1 MKEDSQE
8 AAGME
13 RRLVELQEKIQAN
26 QEELSHLD
34 RELEDYEGEKG
45 AKYLELRKK
54 EEMVNDFFAS
64 FDETKRG
71 ELGRR
76 ETLESSIVMLLEQM
90 SRDMVQSKQMPSV
103 AEFRAMQEH
112 LTFKEREREK
122 SKATADSLNQDF
134 SQLTKDLLNVQEL
147 EGKISAELVE
157 LKEKIETMKAEITV
171 FSDIAALR
179 DQADEKK
186 LRLTEEKQQLLKRRE
201 IFKKHL
207 LRLSSQAD
215 TAKTQLEDNET
226 HSQLLNL
233 ERKWQHH
240 EQNNFM
246 MREYIAEK
254 TAESDYQPVKKRV
267 EQDLIDLN
275 GMIVHSLQTAGSG
288 F

>member
-1 MKEDSQE
+1 M
-8 AAGME
+8 
-13 RRLVELQEKIQAN
+13 QEKIQAN

>member
-1 MKEDSQE
+1 
-8 AAGME
+8 
-13 RRLVELQEKIQAN
+13 
-26 QEELSHLD
+26 
-34 RELEDYEGEKG
+34 
-45 AKYLELRKK
+45 
-54 EEMVNDFFAS
+54 
-64 FDETKRG
+64 
-71 ELGRR
+71 
-76 ETLESSIVMLLEQM
+76 
-90 SRDMVQSKQMPSV
+90 
-103 AEFRAMQEH
+103 
-112 LTFKEREREK
+112 
-122 SKATADSLNQDF
+122 
-134 SQLTKDLLNVQEL
+134 
-147 EGKISAELVE
+147 
-157 LKEKIETMKAEITV
+157 V